1 MKIEHLIVQYL
12 YSNKHMVLPEIGSFK
27 LADGV
32 AVPTES
38 DKDTVLPENAIEFSA
53 DAKAPFDDGLIAY
66 IMKNTGKIKPLAT
79 SDLESYVML
88 SKQFIN
94 IGKPLIIDGV
104 GILQK
109 IGNGQLTF
117 TQAGATHVLNT
128 EAPKQVVEKVK
139 ENIDFAAKKNEGK
152 NKMTWLVPLLISFLV
167 IGAGLSAYFFIFK
180 NKGSNNAITAEATNT
195 TTETSTASNTA
206 SGDTATL
213 KKDTTVKP
221 YIPNAADSNSFYI
234 VIKEFPS
241 YALAKQRVDKLVSFG
256 NNVIVSTKDS
266 VTYKM
271 RMPFRVAI
279 TDTARV
285 RDSLNKFFA
294 AKTYIELP

>member
-12 YSNKHMVLPEIGSFK
+12 YSNKQMVLPEIGSFK

-38 DKDTVLPENAIEFSA
+38 DKDTVLPENAIEFAA

-128 EAPKQVVEKVK
+128 EAPKQVIEKVK
-139 ENIDFAAKKNEGK
+139 ENIDFAAKKSEGK

-180 NKGSNNAITAEATNT
+180 NKANNT
-195 TTETSTASNTA
+195 TIAETTTANEPSTVGNATS
-206 SGDTATL
+206 SDTAIL

-221 YIPNAADSNSFYI
+221 YVPNAADSNSFYI

-256 NNVIVSTKDS
+256 NKVMVSTKDS